1 MRREARLSGGGRRDW
16 AMEKPVKREGGPQ
29 EPLIEQIFDE
39 MFRTLEERDEFDA
52 VLLDELKDLA
62 RRGELRKAAQV
73 TKVIRAAGDH
83 SETA

>member
-1 MRREARLSGGGRRDW
+1 
-16 AMEKPVKREGGPQ
+16 MEKPVKHKGGLQ
-29 EPLIEQIFDE
+29 EPLIDQIFDE
-39 MFRTLEERDEFDA
+39 MFSTLEERDEFDA
-52 VLLDELKDLA
+52 VLLDELKNLA